1 MKRRI
6 SIFLFIFLC
15 FALLSCNNQEQ
26 TYQYSGVNAYG
37 EWFFAT
43 VIQIGE
49 NSIVVEP
56 YEDTVQRKTSDR
68 ISVITTVCEDS
79 FDLPELKE
87 NVDVII
93 CYTGGIAESYPAQIT
108 QTVYITGVFDFDIS
122 TWPYVDSIDSI
133 EYDIDKDGNIETIK
147 LGYGPTSG
155 LFTFALSVWNENNE
169 IEESGVYYLDHSK
182 LSFYIDKES
191 LYIKAT
197 DQADNTELH
206 SIKLSVVNDE
216 IRLEENGEELNS
228 IKWN

>member
-1 MKRRI
+1 M
-6 SIFLFIFLC
+6 
-15 FALLSCNNQEQ
+15 SCNNQEQ
-26 TYQYSGVNAYG
+26 TYQYSGENAYG

-49 NSIVVEP
+49 NNIIVEP
-56 YEDTVQRKTSDR
+56 YEDTVQRRASDR
-68 ISVITTVCEDS
+68 ISVSTAVSDEKYE
-79 FDLPELKE
+79 LPTLKE
-87 NVDVII
+87 NLDVII

-108 QTVYITGVFDFDIS
+108 QTVYITEVFEFDIS

-155 LFTFALSVWNENNE
+155 LFTFTLSVWNENNE
-169 IEESGVYYLDHSK
+169 IEASGVYYLDHSK

-206 SIKLSVVNDE
+206 SIKLSVANGE
-216 IRLEENGEELNS
+216 IRLEENGEEING
-228 IKWN
+228 IKKLQAQTSL